1 MALRSYFVVM
11 RDFGALGHEAIV
23 DPNLSRS
30 DVVRLICSGEY
41 DNVVFVHHINAG
53 TAFDVTD
60 ELMAEAFRPEDR
72 DAEDTPS
79 ARRAAAEADRGMDRR
94 RDREAA

>member
-1 MALRSYFVVM
+1 MGSRSYFVVM

-30 DVVRLICSGEY
+30 DIVNLICSGEY

-53 TAFDVTD
+53 IAFDLTD

-72 DAEDTPS
+72 DSEDSPA
-79 ARRAAAEADRGMDRR
+79 ARRAAAEADRGMDRHR
-94 RDREAA
+94 EREAA